1 MHEQPNLTGAVSKCW
16 KLSFKHGR
24 SHQVCFWIK
33 RNELFFV
40 SVSYMCNV
48 HCVVGDAVCSHEQVM
63 KGVVRQG
70 TKTRCGTHDGATQE
84 ELGRGGGVQKMEV
97 WMERCRLRLRA
108 EGESKRNF

>member
-1 MHEQPNLTGAVSKCW
+1 
-16 KLSFKHGR
+16 
-24 SHQVCFWIK
+24 
-33 RNELFFV
+33 
-40 SVSYMCNV
+40 MCNV

-84 ELGRGGGVQKMEV
+84 ELRRGGGVQKMEV